1 MDEQY
6 IIAKIQE
13 LMSDEHHVPRGVLY
27 SKLKT
32 EVQKDVSSVLSNL
45 FKTEKITYSK
55 TLNDLLI
62 NIKKGE

>member
-13 LMSDEHHVPRGVLY
+13 LMPDEHIVPRGVLY

-32 EVQKDVSSVLSNL
+32 AIQKDLSKALNNL
-45 FKTEKITYSK
+45 VVQEEITFQK

-62 NIKKGE
+62 NIKNE

>member
-6 IIAKIQE
+6 IIIKIKD
-13 LMSDEHHVPRGVLY
+13 MMPDEHHIPRGVLY

-32 EVQKDVSSVLSNL
+32 AVQKDVSDILTALYKAGKV
-45 FKTEKITYSK
+45 TYNK

-62 NIKKGE
+62 NIKEE